1 MSNWQE
7 AVYKKCRPL
16 EPLIVQHIKSGCT
29 MHMDETTVKVLEY
42 EDDAETADGKPRSKS
57 YMWLASG
64 GPKGKPAV
72 LFLTTISDVFLNR
85 WPTLMRTPTGQSSCP
100 GISRLLLGKIWASG
114 DFFDGYQ
121 ILACFD
127 GYKQIVFKFRTFL
140 EYLVK
145 FFRKDYQNLSY
156 QPQQD
161 IFCYKYRKTQ
171 FVPIQHNCLFHL
183 QPQYH
188 Q

>member
-1 MSNWQE
+1 MQSARLSLEEKTGCSRE
-7 AVYKKCRPL
+7 ARK
-16 EPLIVQHIKSGCT
+16 EPEV
-29 MHMDETTVKVLEY
+29 
-42 EDDAETADGKPRSKS
+42 P
-57 YMWLASG
+57 ASCILSLRTQSL
-64 GPKGKPAV
+64 AV

-85 WPTLMRTPTGQSSCP
+85 RPTLMRTPTGQSSCP